1 MLVRTTELGISLME
15 GQRLEQNFMGEC
27 VMISQDDIDGFRE
40 VSTHGYSYWVEGKI
54 LTKGETRLV
63 ENTLGLVG
71 EAGEVAEKVKKLL
84 RDKSKINPSEIVKE
98 LGDVAFYLTALANY
112 FNSNLDEVLDI
123 NMQKLNDRQS
133 RGVLSGSGDNR

>member
-1 MLVRTTELGISLME
+1 
-15 GQRLEQNFMGEC
+15 
-27 VMISQDDIDGFRE
+27 MISQDDIDGFRQ

-112 FNSNLDEVLDI
+112 FNSNLDEVLDT
-123 NMQKLNDRQS
+123 NMQKLNDRHA
-133 RGVLSGSGDNR
+133 RGVLGGNGDNR